1 MRDLSDGK
9 SVCFEQAGAKTY
21 GFLVDGSYLGDKNG
35 PSPPFTGSFRK
46 VVAKIN
52 VGPNQKN
59 ATCQESQ
66 NQPSN
71 FCGTVARPLAV
82 FG

>member
-1 MRDLSDGK
+1 MTYPRRSETVRRDRRHKPSMRDLSDGK

-46 VVAKIN
+46 VAAKIN
-52 VGPNQKN
+52 VSPN
-59 ATCQESQ
+59 
-66 NQPSN
+66 
-71 FCGTVARPLAV
+71 
-82 FG
+82 